1 MLNVEKA
8 NDRILKSFFFK
19 TELLFIE
26 VKTIT
31 DNDRIFSQL
40 GKQNLNSILAISWF
54 ETKFMWNNFVQCT
67 ENTHTSMNAS
77 HSDSKRNTTTLA
89 KP

>member
-1 MLNVEKA
+1 MTV
-8 NDRILKSFFFK
+8 RFFIFFFK
-19 TELLFIE
+19 IDLLFIE

-31 DNDRIFSQL
+31 DNHTIFSQL
-40 GKQNLNSILAISWF
+40 GKQNLNSILAIGWF
-54 ETKFMWNNFVQCT
+54 ETKFMPNHFVQCT

-77 HSDSKRNTTTLA
+77 HSDSKRNTTALA